1 MHHLKLHT
9 ERLTHLLKS
18 ETKHSCLEWTAINI
32 HEIIIFYSF
41 GKIKIKTWRIP
52 ENALGISELIHNLS
66 LLFER
71 SETFEVMYALLRNG
85 SGSSELKSE
94 FQGIC
99 MYAGAQFS
107 TGLILLI
114 LATRGM
120 IVELGFEDLNLEF
133 ELLSSSAWQIN

>member
-1 MHHLKLHT
+1 
-9 ERLTHLLKS
+9 
-18 ETKHSCLEWTAINI
+18 
-32 HEIIIFYSF
+32 
-41 GKIKIKTWRIP
+41 
-52 ENALGISELIHNLS
+52 
-66 LLFER
+66 
-71 SETFEVMYALLRNG
+71 MYALLRNG